1 MKTLLAALVLVLA
14 AAFVPLA
21 TAQPRAPEK
30 AAAKLSETITELE
43 NNKPVEVT
51 VAEAEHFL
59 RCFTF
64 KVPQNATSLHIATAN
79 ATGDI
84 DLLIC
89 FNKQPKTLDELEEK
103 CDHVSSTARFNEV
116 FTINATNQPPLAAG
130 TYYIYAGSLQAEG
143 EEEITFTI
151 AAALDVKPTLKAH
164 EPKPYLVTKPD
175 ALQRAIDTCV
185 RIDSEVSTGSGTI
198 VSPKGLILTCCH
210 VIETEDGG
218 YLKKDIYISVTRD
231 PRKDPVQSY
240 LAETVFVEKALDLA
254 LLRIVTDIDGKALEK
269 PSFPFSPLGDDTRL
283 MLGEEINCLGY
294 PGIGGS
300 RSVYGI
306 TLTRGIAAGFIDRK
320 GSVQF
325 IKTDALISAGN
336 SGGGAFNAKYE
347 LIGVPSEAMHAEGTF
362 ESLGYL
368 RPVSALPETW
378 RKLIYEEYPK

>member
-1 MKTLLAALVLVLA
+1 MKTLLACLVLVLA
-14 AAFVPLA
+14 ATVMPLV
-21 TAQPRAPEK
+21 AQPRAPERE
-30 AAAKLSETITELE
+30 AAKLSEAVTALE
-43 NNKPVEVT
+43 NNKPVDVT
-51 VAEAEHFL
+51 VTEAEHFL

-64 KVPQNATSLHIATAN
+64 TVPQNAKSLHIATVN

-84 DLLIC
+84 DLMIC
-89 FNKQPKTLDELEEK
+89 FNKQAKTLEDLEEK

-116 FTINATNQPPLAAG
+116 FTINATNEPPLAAG
-130 TYYIYAGSLQAEG
+130 TYYVYAGSLQAEG

-151 AAALDVKPTLKAH
+151 AAALDVKPTLKTQ
-164 EPKPYLVTKPD
+164 EPRPYLVTKPE

-210 VIETEDGG
+210 VIETDDGG

-240 LAETVFVEKALDLA
+240 LAQTVFVEKALDLA
-254 LLRIVTDIDGKALEK
+254 LLRIVSDLDGKTIEK

-300 RSVYGI
+300 RSIYGI

-368 RPVSALPETW
+368 RPVSAMPENW